1 MLTATQQEQGIEW
14 KVGDKA
20 FFEHQ
25 EVTIH
30 DVEPDGR
37 VHGVSD
43 GSFITGSFRLNE
55 RLFPVTDGGR
65 KIVNFFHSQYEALHK
80 MPGNRLFN
88 WPDLAG
94 AIDSKFTET
103 MRKYHAGDETGV
115 LRDLMFAGVFFA
127 RVRAYAIEATTIVVD
142 GIRLFD
148 SR

>member
-88 WPDLAG
+88 WPDLSH
-94 AIDSKFTET
+94 AIDGKFTET
-103 MRKYHAGDETGV
+103 MRKYHAGDEAGV
-115 LRDLMFAGVFFA
+115 LN
-127 RVRAYAIEATTIVVD
+127 RVCSYPREEHTCEHQVAEATTIVVD
-142 GIRLFD
+142 GVRVFEN
-148 SR
+148 R